1 MGSLKRIELAEA
13 GAVGRVIHRID
24 REWMLLTAG
33 TAERLNTMT
42 ASWGSV
48 GVLWNRYM
56 VNIFVR
62 PERYTYGFIE
72 EQDYFSAAFFGPRHH
87 EALALCGA
95 KSGRDID
102 KVAAC
107 NFTVAAGGEG
117 GVYFQE
123 ADLVLI
129 CKKRYRTELD
139 TAQMIDMDPGL
150 YYGPHG
156 GVHTMYMGEIVEVYA
171 S

>member
-1 MGSLKRIELAEA
+1 MHTLKRIELAEA
-13 GAVGRVIHRID
+13 GAIGGVIHRID

-33 TAERLNTMT
+33 TTERLNTMT
-42 ASWGSV
+42 ASWGSI

-56 VNIFVR
+56 VNIFIR
-62 PERYTYGFIE
+62 PERHTYGFVE
-72 EQDYFSAAFFGPRHH
+72 EQDYFSASFFGPQYR
-87 EALALCGA
+87 EALTLCGT

-107 NFTVAAGGEG
+107 NFTVAPGKEG

-129 CKKRYRTELD
+129 CKKRYRTELE
-139 TAQMIDMDPGL
+139 TSRMIDMNPDL
-150 YYGPHG
+150 YYGSHG

-171 S
+171 P